1 MAQNKGRQDCPTKPG
16 IKEVAAVAGVSPTT
30 VSRVLNNRGYISQ
43 ETRDRVH
50 EAMRK
55 VNYAPNDIARAML
68 KGHTNLIGLVV
79 PSTTSPFHAQVA
91 EVVERT
97 LAEEGF
103 KMLLCNGGNRP
114 DRELFYIDMLRRN
127 MVDGVIV
134 SSLNVQAEVYSEAG
148 LAMVGIDCD
157 LGPNA
162 VQIASDNYHLGELAT
177 NRLIADGC
185 RSILCLRNNSRMRMP
200 GNKRSDAYRD
210 VMLKHGLV
218 PMFYE
223 IAFMRPSEEKEAAVA
238 QILASNPHIDGIFA
252 GDDGMAAICVRV
264 IRSRGMSVPEDI
276 KVIGADASRVAR
288 LFFPE
293 LTTVGQDIDAIGE
306 LAAQAVMALVRG
318 ESVQSNTAVPVRL
331 IEGQTA

>member
-1 MAQNKGRQDCPTKPG
+1 MTRSNRQQDTPAKPG

-43 ETRDRVH
+43 ETRDRVQ

-55 VNYAPNDIARAML
+55 INYAPNDIARAML
-68 KGHTNLIGLVV
+68 KGRTNLIGFVV
-79 PSTTSPFHAQVA
+79 PSTTSPFHGQVA
-91 EVVERT
+91 EAVERT

-134 SSLNVQAEVYSEAG
+134 SSLNVEAKAYSEAG

-162 VQIASDNYHLGELAT
+162 IQIASDNYRLGELAT
-177 NRLIADGC
+177 RRLIADGC
-185 RSILCLRNNSRMRMP
+185 RTVVCLRNNSRMRMP
-200 GNKRSDAYRD
+200 GNKRSEAYRD
-210 VMLKHGLV
+210 VMLEHGLD
-218 PMFYE
+218 PMIHE
-223 IAFMRPSEEKEAAVA
+223 IAFMKSSEDKEAAIA
-238 QILASNPHIDGIFA
+238 QILANNPQVDGIFA
-252 GDDGMAAICVRV
+252 GDDGMAAICVHA
-264 IRSRGMSVPEDI
+264 IKSRGLTVPGDI
-276 KVIGADASRVAR
+276 KVIGADASKVSR

-293 LTTVGQDIDAIGE
+293 LTTVEQDIDAIGE

-318 ESVQSNTAVPVRL
+318 EKAQSNTSIPVRL
-331 IEGQTA
+331 IEGLTA